1 MMWQLIIGLLLISAA
16 VWQGF
21 ASHKAFRTYRA
32 NATKTDS
39 PFRVFGYLYGFFFT
53 ALLAMMGI
61 VELLIFFGIKNNL
74 TSPKKVKTT
83 KFVLTLF
90 YCHVVTQANKKQP
103 TQK

>member
-1 MMWQLIIGLLLISAA
+1 MMGQLIIGLLLISAA

-21 ASHKAFRTYRA
+21 ASHKAFRAYRT

-61 VELLIFFGIKNNL
+61 VELLIFLG
-74 TSPKKVKTT
+74 
-83 KFVLTLF
+83 
-90 YCHVVTQANKKQP
+90 
-103 TQK
+103 